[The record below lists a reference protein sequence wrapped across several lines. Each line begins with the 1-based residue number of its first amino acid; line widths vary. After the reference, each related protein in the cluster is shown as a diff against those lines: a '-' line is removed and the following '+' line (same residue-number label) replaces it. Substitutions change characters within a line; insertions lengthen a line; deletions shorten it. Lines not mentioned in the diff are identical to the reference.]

1 MNFNIIDNLIIIH
14 YFETGLSFIIDIYYT
29 NENFFG
35 PPFQIKKLYRPLKC
49 LSNFFP
55 DKNKNI
61 DVLREE
67 YVLDSLR
74 SIKSIQERDLYSE
87 KNIFLNKKF
96 IFNKDYEFFMFLG
109 IDFSKTDM
117 RLEKEEIFNFFLRRN
132 DGKFHAKEF
141 IISCFIEKVELKI
154 LFKFFKKLIFNF
166 YQNFNEQQ
174 MENKDKKQN
183 IQKNILKNGEVVF
196 YREEIEKLILNKFL
210 KLLKKN
216 PSKYEKYFCD
226 FITLFQLFL
235 YEEDIKDIFTKNF
248 FEIFLKSNLKLRN
261 YDFIYSLIQCHQIK
275 WSFTL
280 GFLLCE
286 MGSKRKIFFELDLIE
301 FKKYNKIFKL
311 VDASYKKEYLQFG
324 IDMIIRYRKYF
335 KKKL

>member
-1 MNFNIIDNLIIIH
+1 M
-14 YFETGLSFIIDIYYT
+14 
-29 NENFFG
+29 
-35 PPFQIKKLYRPLKC
+35 
-49 LSNFFP
+49 
-55 DKNKNI
+55 
-61 DVLREE
+61 REE

-74 SIKSIQERDLYSE
+74 SIKSIQERDLYCE

-109 IDFSKTDM
+109 VDFGKIDLRM
-117 RLEKEEIFNFFLRRN
+117 EKQDIFCFFLRRDN
-132 DGKFHAKEF
+132 GNFHVKEF
-141 IISCFIEKVELKI
+141 ILKCFSEKIDLSI
-154 LFKFFKKLIFNF
+154 LFKFFQKLIFNF
-166 YQNFNEQQ
+166 YEFYQEEFNDKIINEKKP
-174 MENKDKKQN
+174 EKKDLILPN
-183 IQKNILKNGEVVF
+183 GELILKK
-196 YREEIEKLILNKFL
+196 EEIEKLILNKFL
-210 KLLKKN
+210 KLLKSN

-261 YDFIYSLIQCHQIK
+261 YEFIYSLIQCNQIK

-286 MGSKRKIFFELDLIE
+286 MGSKKKIFFELNLIE